1 MSGSITSIRNQ
12 LNEVMILDELMKEL
26 DSVYKTVS
34 SIPVTGDAVDAMAVV
49 RAKLRKI
56 YAELDKAKEEVT
68 ADGDGV

>member
-1 MSGSITSIRNQ
+1 M
-12 LNEVMILDELMKEL
+12 DEIMKEL
-26 DSVYKTVS
+26 DTVYKTVS

>member
-1 MSGSITSIRNQ
+1 MEEI
-12 LNEVMILDELMKEL
+12 MKEL

-56 YAELDKAKEEVT
+56 YAELEKTKEEVDT
-68 ADGDGV
+68 EGDRV

>member
-1 MSGSITSIRNQ
+1 M
-12 LNEVMILDELMKEL
+12 DEIMKEL
-26 DSVYKTVS
+26 DSIYKTVS

-56 YAELDKAKEEVT
+56 YAELDKTKEEVD

>member
-1 MSGSITSIRNQ
+1 M
-12 LNEVMILDELMKEL
+12 DEIMKEL
-26 DSVYKTVS
+26 DVVYKTVS

-68 ADGDGV
+68 ADGSGV

>member
-1 MSGSITSIRNQ
+1 M
-12 LNEVMILDELMKEL
+12 DEIMKEL

-56 YAELDKAKEEVT
+56 YAELEKAKEEVT
-68 ADGDGV
+68 DDGDGV

>member
-1 MSGSITSIRNQ
+1 MEEI
-12 LNEVMILDELMKEL
+12 MKEL

-56 YAELDKAKEEVT
+56 YAELDKVKEEVT
-68 ADGDGV
+68 ADGDGVRAQADGG

>member
-12 LNEVMILDELMKEL
+12 LNEVMILDEIMKEL

-34 SIPVTGDAVDAMAVV
+34 SIPVTGDAVDAMAIV

>member
-1 MSGSITSIRNQ
+1 M
-12 LNEVMILDELMKEL
+12 DELMKEL

-68 ADGDGV
+68 ADGDGARAQADGG

>member
-1 MSGSITSIRNQ
+1 M
-12 LNEVMILDELMKEL
+12 DEIMKEL

-56 YAELDKAKEEVT
+56 YAELDKTKEEVDT
-68 ADGDGV
+68 DGDGV

>member
-1 MSGSITSIRNQ
+1 M
-12 LNEVMILDELMKEL
+12 DEIMKEL

-56 YAELDKAKEEVT
+56 YAELDNKTEEAH
-68 ADGDGV
+68 ADGDGA

>member
-1 MSGSITSIRNQ
+1 M
-12 LNEVMILDELMKEL
+12 DEIMKEL

-68 ADGDGV
+68 ADGGGV